1 MKPHATPA
9 PRSAALDALRGFAIL
24 TMALSGMIPFG
35 AQPGWDATLPAWMYH
50 AQLPPPTHKFNP
62 AVVGLTWVDL
72 VFPFFLFSMGA
83 AIPLALG
90 PRLAAGAAPRG
101 LMLAALRRGGSLLL
115 FAVYVEHLNPWRMAS
130 QPGAAT
136 WWQALLGFA
145 LLFPALTRLPQRW
158 PLAIRA
164 AVRLAGWAGCAAW
177 LAVQPFADGGGF
189 SLLRADIII
198 VVLANVVASASIIW
212 IATRESPA
220 TRLVVMLGLI
230 ALRLAHEDGGVLRL
244 LWSWPLAGASPE
256 WRALAEPVQPYLAKY
271 LQLYYQQYLLIVLP
285 GTFAGDVLRHAP
297 SVLAASLDEPRR
309 ARCGW
314 QAVLAIGLIVGVL
327 TGLQARW
334 LPWTGVATLAMLA
347 AMRPLFVGSRRN
359 PPIEPPAAEIAA
371 LFRWAAAWLLLGLLL
386 ESYEGGIRKDPHT
399 LSYLFTTAGLAGF
412 ALLAFVALLE
422 GCRVQRPFGLL
433 VVCGRNPML
442 AYAGI
447 RGLVPPLVHLT
458 GLETLGQR
466 LLASPWLGVV
476 RGVLKTLLL
485 AALTA
490 LFTRLRW
497 LWRT

>member
-1 MKPHATPA
+1 MNPLATPA

-35 AQPGWDATLPAWMYH
+35 LQPGWDAPLPAWMYH

-62 AVVGLTWVDL
+62 AVAGLTWVDL
-72 VFPFFLFSMGA
+72 VFPLFLFSMGA
-83 AIPLALG
+83 ALPLAFG
-90 PRLAAGAAPRG
+90 PRLAAGAASRE
-101 LMLAALRRGGSLLL
+101 LMLAALRRGGLLLL

-136 WWQALLGFA
+136 WWLALLGFA

-158 PLAIRA
+158 SRTAQGL
-164 AVRLAGWAGCAAW
+164 VRGAGWAACAAW
-177 LAVQPFADGGGF
+177 LMLQPFADGSGF
-189 SLLRADIII
+189 SSLRADIII

-220 TRLVVMLGLI
+220 ARLLVMLGLV
-230 ALRLAHEDGGVLRL
+230 ALRLAHDDGGVLRL
-244 LWSWPLAGASPE
+244 LWSWPISSVAPQ
-256 WRALAEPVQPYLAKY
+256 WHALAEPVQPYLAKY

-285 GTFAGDVLRHAP
+285 GTFAGDSLRRLCSALP
-297 SVLAASLDEPRR
+297 TTSGEPRR
-309 ARCGW
+309 ASSAL
-314 QAVLAIGLIVGVL
+314 QASLATGLIVGVL
-327 TGLQARW
+327 TGLQSRW
-334 LPWTGVATLAMLA
+334 LPWTGVVTLALLV
-347 AMRPLFVGSRRN
+347 AMFPVFVRSRGSSLST
-359 PPIEPPAAEIAA
+359 EIAV

-412 ALLAFVALLE
+412 ALLAFVALLD
-422 GCRVQRPFGLL
+422 GCRLQRLFGLL
-433 VVCGRNPML
+433 VACGRNPML

-447 RGLVPPLVHLT
+447 RGLLPPLLHLT

-466 LLASPWLGVV
+466 LLASPWMGVL

-485 AALTA
+485 AVLTA

-497 LWRT
+497 VWRT